1 MATLEIHPDYRPLLE
16 ATSLDT
22 FDALF
27 AAGQRGRVD
36 GHRERSVSRLELAGP
51 GGQAMVV
58 YIKRQRGDA
67 ARPAWKDLL
76 EFRWPRL
83 PAEREWRN
91 AQKLLAAGVA
101 VAPPVAWGRS
111 TGPAEPRSLIVFRE
125 VKGPSLAAWLHAMDE
140 GGAAPPP
147 RIRRAVA
154 EAIGK
159 AVLRL
164 HGSGLSFPDLYAK
177 HIFLENLES
186 GRPRAVLIDVS
197 RLRRLARDRWLEDF
211 GALLATARSPV
222 VHRTDRLRVLKAYF
236 GEAFR
241 LCSDVVPHWVRAIE
255 RHAERMKGRGQ
266 DPNLI
271 PSRRTAPPGMVP
283 PADEQMVEADGGR
296 LRINEAFRAV
306 LESAGLTTLDAIMA
320 FQGGRAYRRVAGR
333 STVRVELADPRG
345 GTRALYIK
353 RYTRVPPMERLRRT
367 LSMNPPVSLAYR
379 EFGSLR
385 RVMDAGIA
393 AMRWAAVGEAFARG
407 GRAERSCFITEEVGG
422 ATPADV
428 YGERTFAGHRSPA
441 ATAAKRRLVR
451 QIARLAR
458 KFHDARLTHRDFYL
472 CHILVRPMEGAE
484 PVLHLIDLQRV
495 VHHKRGVR
503 SRWIVKDL
511 AALWF
516 SSQPSPATSLRSA
529 VFTRTDAVRFA
540 REYFGVARL
549 TDAHQAF
556 LRRVAR
562 KARVIARHDARHRRR
577 RGGAP

>member
-16 ATSLDT
+16 AASLDT

-51 GGQAMVV
+51 DGRTVV
-58 YIKRQRGDA
+58 LYVKRQWGAA
-67 ARPAWKDLL
+67 ARPPWKDFM
-76 EFRWPRL
+76 EFRWPML

-91 AQKLLAAGVA
+91 ARNLLAAGVA

-147 RIRRAVA
+147 RLRRAVA
-154 EAIGK
+154 ESIGK
-159 AVLRL
+159 AVQRL
-164 HGSGLSFPDLYAK
+164 HGCGLSFPDLYAK

-186 GRPRAVLIDVS
+186 GQPRAVLIDVS
-197 RLRRLARDRWLEDF
+197 RLRRLTRSRRPEDF
-211 GALLATARSPV
+211 GALLATTRLLAVRRS
-222 VHRTDRLRVLKAYF
+222 DRLRVLKAYF
-236 GEAFR
+236 GDAFR
-241 LCSDVVPHWVRAIE
+241 SLAGAVPRFVRAVE
-255 RHAERMKGRGQ
+255 RRAERVEGRGQ

-271 PSRRTAPPGMVP
+271 PARRTAAPGMVP
-283 PADEQMVEADGGR
+283 SADEQMVEADGGR
-296 LRINEAFRAV
+296 VKINQAFLAT
-306 LESAGLTTLDAIMA
+306 LQAAGLTTLDAIMA
-320 FQGGRAYRRVAGR
+320 FQGGRSYRRVAGR

-353 RYTRVPPMERLRRT
+353 RYTRVPPTEQLRRA
-367 LSMNPPVSLAYR
+367 LSLNPPVSLAYR

-393 AMRWAAVGEAFARG
+393 AMRWAAVGEAIARG
-407 GRAERSCFITEEVGG
+407 GRAEHSYFITEEVGG

-516 SSQPSPATSLRSA
+516 SSQPSPATSLRSP
-529 VFTRTDAVRFA
+529 VFARTDAVRFA

-562 KARVIARHDARHRRR
+562 KARAIARHDARHRRR